1 LLSHQLSQMH
11 IEQSPTSTST
21 LIHAAL
27 IGIGA
32 GVSEFTYPLFAADDR
47 GRPDLYATSVLIEYD
62 GVPILLTAAHAVYQI
77 QNSGSMVYVGT
88 SDTFIPMEGFILS
101 SPNGADSLDL
111 AAVVIPEKHWPHF
124 RSPLP
129 LDHATQQPSTEP
141 HLRCIHGY
149 PITKNTSSKSVNEA
163 TKKFSL
169 RGFTYAGASKNLELE
184 YAKFKKDISLHIAL
198 KYQKQGKN
206 NDGLI
211 VSPPKPTGISGGGLW
226 MVPDIRNYT
235 NFRLEGIAIEYH
247 ARGQIVF
254 ATRIEHVI
262 RFIGDNVMLSNI

>member
-1 LLSHQLSQMH
+1 MH
-11 IEQSPTSTST
+11 IEQNPTSTST

-27 IGIGA
+27 KGIGA

-47 GRPDLYATSVLIEYD
+47 GRPDLYATSVLIEYN

-77 QNSGSMVYVGT
+77 QSSGSMVYVGT
-88 SDTFIPMEGFILS
+88 SNTFIPMEGFILS
-101 SPNGADSLDL
+101 SLDGADPLDL
-111 AAVVIPEKHWPHF
+111 AAIVIPEESWPHF

-129 LDHATQQPSTEP
+129 LDHATEQPSTEP
-141 HLRCIHGY
+141 HFRCIHGY
-149 PITKNTSSKSVNEA
+149 PITKNTSSKSINEA

-169 RGFTYAGASKNLELE
+169 HGFTYAGASKNLELE
-184 YAKFKKDISLHIAL
+184 YVKFKKDISLHIAL

-226 MVPDIRNYT
+226 MVPDIHNHT
-235 NFRLEGIAIEYH
+235 NFHLEGIAIEYH
-247 ARGQIVF
+247 ASGKLVF
-254 ATRIEHVI
+254 ATRIEQVI
-262 RFIGDNVMLSNI
+262 KFIGNYVVPSK